1 MFKIYLIL
9 SIEKPHPLCIHVY
22 IMCIIKYFSYEVL
35 VHFDENA
42 VVVDFVRNYVFLVNK
57 F

>member
-42 VVVDFVRNYVFLVNK
+42 VVVDFVRN
-57 F
+57 